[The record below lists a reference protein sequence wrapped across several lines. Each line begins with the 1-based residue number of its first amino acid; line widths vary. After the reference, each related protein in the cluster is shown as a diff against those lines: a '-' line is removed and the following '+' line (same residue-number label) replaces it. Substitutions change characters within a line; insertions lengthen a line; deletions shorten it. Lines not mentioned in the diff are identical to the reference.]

1 MSPDLDGKAD
11 TEADSY
17 ISAYKSYLQYGNHEE
32 ALSEAEKLTEMECS
46 VCESFGN
53 HLYSLVIALKTSPSQ
68 EAAEALHEQAIA
80 SAEAMLSVVRGTG

>member
-1 MSPDLDGKAD
+1 MG

-17 ISAYKSYLQYGNHEE
+17 VSAYKSYLQYGNYEE
-32 ALSEAEKLTEMECS
+32 ALSEAEKLTDMECA

-68 EAAEALHEQAIA
+68 EAAELLHEQSIA
-80 SAEAMLSVVRGTG
+80 SAEAILSVVRDRE